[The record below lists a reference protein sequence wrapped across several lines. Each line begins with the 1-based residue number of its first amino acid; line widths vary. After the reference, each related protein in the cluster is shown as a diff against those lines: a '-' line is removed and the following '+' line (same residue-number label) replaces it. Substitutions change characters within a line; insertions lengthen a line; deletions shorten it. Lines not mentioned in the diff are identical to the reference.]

1 MFSRPFRKHGVVP
14 LAICMQICK
23 KIDIVDIKGMGT
35 VRKGMPPNCC
45 HGKTG
50 RVYNVTQHEV
60 GIVANK
66 QIKGKI
72 LVKRINVCMENMK
85 LSKSQDIS
93 LKRMKDNDQK
103 KEVKE

>member
-1 MFSRPFRKHGVVP
+1 MFSRPFRKHGVVS
-14 LAICMQICK
+14 LTTYIQIYK
-23 KIDIVDIKGMGT
+23 NGEVDIKGMGA
-35 VRKGMPPNCC
+35 VQRGMA
-45 HGKTG
+45 HKHYRGKTG

-103 KEVKE
+103 KEAKE